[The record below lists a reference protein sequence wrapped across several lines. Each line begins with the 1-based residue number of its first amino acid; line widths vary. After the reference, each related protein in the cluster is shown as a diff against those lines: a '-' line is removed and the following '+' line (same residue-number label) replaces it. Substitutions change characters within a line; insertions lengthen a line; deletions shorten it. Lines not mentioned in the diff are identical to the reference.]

1 MAFDLASARPVQQ
14 TGFDIATAKPAEE
27 LRAQRAVA
35 EKAQAD
41 TEAANAR
48 IAAGHNA
55 RPMDL
60 REGVRSFG
68 AAATNLAKGVLDI
81 PRLAETAITAPAG
94 LVAGRPV
101 RGPIQTV
108 QEGLLSPAELAPR
121 DQNEEYVAKLNQ
133 FAGGAAGGIGLAK
146 NLADNA
152 VGPVTRKV
160 GETLADMPGRQLLG
174 SQTAA
179 TAVQDV
185 QNKGGGPIAQTLA
198 GVVAGGAPMVGAA
211 GTAGNLS
218 RAAGEAPFAPGAPKF
233 GPAVEKARRLG
244 YPLLPSQVRG
254 RAQAHAPAGQFST
267 GYATPGYF
275 GEAFGGP
282 DMGPMAIID
291 SQKRTNAHAAKELG
305 ISEITPQGLALAK
318 NPHNAVF
325 NEVARSV
332 PNITPDEALTTALN
346 ALGEARRTNPLL
358 RNSRDVELL
367 RERLLAAGPVPTQKV
382 LDAIREYRRDA
393 STLYKRIGDPEA
405 EQQAAAYRQ
414 AADALEDAIERQ
426 AGVLDPSLVPR
437 LKDARI
443 ALAKIHNVEDSLDG
457 NNVDAL
463 RLARIGDKFP
473 LSGYLA
479 DIAEIAREFPA
490 TMKSATGVSLPIPS
504 EVGVIN
510 SISLAARRHFGHS
523 QGPRVL
529 QEGFQEKFGAVD
541 PTYDPRLPPTPVE
554 GSPFAEYAPPAA
566 DAPGGADVM
575 PPAPGGG
582 PGLTATNLAD
592 DFDQLPPA
600 ESFPGDLTAETPPM
614 GGSDIPQGTTGSRD
628 EFAAYPPRV
637 PPAGDD
643 LAADFAQDADFIAG
657 RSGVQDP
664 GLDFAPDPDM
674 ASASIVRGGG
684 EPGTVQDTLDLVED
698 LLGVDLRGRP
708 LDPETGAGMSG
719 PDVRQPYTR
728 PAPDLGDDLGTGFG
742 EPPADPLLGFDP
754 VREGDFEPGVGPF
767 QRGPRGGDDIV
778 DADVTDTTVRR
789 GQRKLPPP
797 GDDDLG
803 AAMVEPAG
811 PNPPNIPPAP
821 EWLLRA
827 INEAE
832 PPPENVTNIAD
843 PRRAASAESGIDQLD
858 DLADRVQP
866 PAKGDDV
873 RNLVDDETDL
883 GDGMVDLTD
892 QVMDTI
898 ANTGPAANS
907 PRTGGS
913 LSDVLLRMR
922 ELGGVDEADFQAQL
936 AARKADP
943 NDPLNS
949 IGGDME
955 RAAQKSDMQFRTGM
969 AGAKQEFSDLGD
981 DLTLEDAPARP
992 AAADLADDGLKLE
1005 DLPKRRPG
1013 DVAIKVTRNPPA
1025 DIIPRKPLPPNPIV
1039 YHSGPARN
1047 PSRWLVLEDKGD
1059 SWQIRSIDTTGF
1071 KAENKGYHRGPGREL
1086 YLMAAKDAQKAKRV
1100 LNSDTDMTVDAID
1113 AIERAVK
1120 DGELMVD
1127 DWDNA
1132 IAAARKQI
1140 EESGGKRA
1148 SRGEKGGEPWFKN
1161 IRPGPAS

>member
-1 MAFDLASARPVQQ
+1 MAFDLASARPVQK
-14 TGFDIATAKPAEE
+14 TGFDIATAKPAAE

-41 TEAANAR
+41 TDAANAE

-60 REGVRSFG
+60 REGVRSAG
-68 AAATNLAKGVLDI
+68 AAMTNVAKGVLDI
-81 PRLAETAITAPAG
+81 PRMLETAITAPAS
-94 LVAGRPV
+94 LIAGRPV

-108 QEGLLSPAELAPR
+108 QEGLLSPPELAPR
-121 DQNEEYVAKLNQ
+121 DQNEAYVAKLGQ
-133 FAGGAAGGIGLAK
+133 FGGGAAGGISLAK

-185 QNKGGGPIAQTLA
+185 ENKGGGPIAQTLA
-198 GVVAGGAPMVGAA
+198 GIVAGAAPMAGAA

-218 RAAGEAPFAPGAPKF
+218 RAAGDAPFAPGAPKF

-332 PNITPDEALTTALN
+332 PNINPDDALTTAMT
-346 ALGEARRTNPLL
+346 ALGDARRSNPLL
-358 RNSRDVELL
+358 KNSNDVELL

-382 LDAIREYRRDA
+382 LDAIREFRRDA

-414 AADALEDAIERQ
+414 AADALEAAIERQ

-437 LKDARI
+437 LKDART
-443 ALAKIHNVEDSLDG
+443 ALAKIHNVEDALDG
-457 NNVDAL
+457 QNVDAI
-463 RLARIGDKFP
+463 RLARIGEKFP

-529 QEGFQEKFGAVD
+529 QEDFQNKFGAAD
-541 PTYDPRLPPTPVE
+541 PTYDPRQGPTPVE

-566 DAPGGADVM
+566 DVPGGADVM

-600 ESFPGDLTAETPPM
+600 DSRYGDLTAETPPM

-742 EPPADPLLGFDP
+742 EPPNDPLLGFDP
-754 VREGDFEPGVGPF
+754 LREGDFEPGVGPF

-778 DADVTDTTVRR
+778 DADVTDSTVRR
-789 GQRKLPPP
+789 GQKKLPPP
-797 GDDDLG
+797 DDDDLG
-803 AAMVEPAG
+803 AAMVEP
-811 PNPPNIPPAP
+811 
-821 EWLLRA
+821 
-827 INEAE
+827 E
-832 PPPENVTNIAD
+832 PPVGPV
-843 PRRAASAESGIDQLD
+843 P
-858 DLADRVQP
+858 
-866 PAKGDDV
+866 
-873 RNLVDDETDL
+873 
-883 GDGMVDLTD
+883 
-892 QVMDTI
+892 
-898 ANTGPAANS
+898 TGGTAANS
-907 PRTGGS
+907 PSTGGS

-943 NDPLNS
+943 NNPLNS
-949 IGGDME
+949 IDRTME
-955 RAAQKSDMQFRTGM
+955 RGTQKADMQFRTGM
-969 AGAKQEFSDLGD
+969 AEAKQGMAGLGD
-981 DLTLEDAPARP
+981 ELTLDDTPATRP
-992 AAADLADDGLKLE
+992 EVTDLADDGLKLE
-1005 DLPKRRPG
+1005 NLPKRRPG

-1059 SWQIRSIDTTGF
+1059 SWQIRSIDSTAF
-1071 KAENKGYHRGPGREL
+1071 KAENKGYHRAPGREL